1 MGGARGRATG
11 LEGIFPY
18 AILNLDGRRTVALGI
33 ARTALRKPPLPVTRF
48 LFPLFYL
55 VEIRHRQLPSI
66 AILHWLTRADAQRM
80 PCENGNCM
88 TLCGAAALE
97 SLAYDRGS
105 ATVDRWRV
113 EA

>member
-1 MGGARGRATG
+1 MGRATG
-11 LEGIFPY
+11 LEAISPY
-18 AILNLDGRRTVALGI
+18 AILNLGGRRTVAVGI

-66 AILHWLTRADAQRM
+66 AISHWLARADTQRM

-88 TLCGAAALE
+88 TLCGAA
-97 SLAYDRGS
+97 
-105 ATVDRWRV
+105 
-113 EA
+113 